1 MMFCD
6 MRNSIVCLL
15 FVASSWLLLHGCTAG
30 ASWTAVDALAS
41 SETLVVE
48 QTNDWISFRLKGVE
62 LRTGLMFYP
71 GGFVDPRAYA
81 PFCRVLAEKGYF
93 VVIVPMPLDLA
104 ALNPAAGTAAYR
116 EHRFIRKWAI
126 GGHSLGGAMA
136 ARFAHQDST
145 RFHGLL
151 LFASY
156 PDGSNDLSKRGI
168 TVMSVSASLDGLATP
183 EKIAETKLL
192 LPASTEYV
200 VINGGNHAQFGSYG
214 KQARD
219 NDAMISSAAQRGLM
233 LEATLRLLRR
243 L

>member
-1 MMFCD
+1 MMFYD
-6 MRNSIVCLL
+6 MRNCIVCTILA
-15 FVASSWLLLHGCTAG
+15 VSAWLLPACTAG
-30 ASWTAVDALAS
+30 ASSGAVDALS
-41 SETLVVE
+41 STETLAIE
-48 QTNDWISFRLKGVE
+48 QTTDWISFRLKGVE

-81 PFCRVLAEKGYF
+81 PFCRALAEKGYF
-93 VVIVPMPLDLA
+93 VVIVYMPLDLA
-104 ALNPAAGTAAYR
+104 VLNPAAGTAAYR

-145 RFHGLL
+145 LFRGLL

-168 TVMSVSASLDGLATP
+168 TVSSISASLDGLATP
-183 EKIAETKLL
+183 DKIAETKKL
-192 LPASTEYV
+192 LPSTTEYV
-200 VINGGNHAQFGSYG
+200 VIDGGNHAHFGSYG

-219 NDAMISSAAQRGLM
+219 NDATISAAAQQVIM
-233 LEATLRLLRR
+233 LEATLRLLKR